1 MQRLGKLD
9 CCKQRRIRLP
19 TEIGHVPIVNIH
31 CELVRKNTK
40 TSISIISLT
49 FSSNILKHLLIS
61 RSLSLLYCPP
71 LLTWYVP
78 RKATL
83 WSCVACCWCNC
94 DYFQPWKWKIDVA
107 CPNAIFVIFDFGLS
121 YLLWTSPKYCCF
133 QVNKSNILQQKSEMD
148 YFYNFCCRDRR

>member
-1 MQRLGKLD
+1 MQCLGKLD

-133 QVNKSNILQQKSEMD
+133 QVKKSNIFQQKS
-148 YFYNFCCRDRR
+148 